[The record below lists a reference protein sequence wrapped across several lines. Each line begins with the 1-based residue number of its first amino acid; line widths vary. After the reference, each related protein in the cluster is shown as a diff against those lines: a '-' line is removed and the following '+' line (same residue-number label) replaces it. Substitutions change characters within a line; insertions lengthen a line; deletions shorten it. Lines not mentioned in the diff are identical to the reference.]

1 MLLGLHESEDECTKT
16 LNCQYQ
22 FADWYGVTS
31 NNTDIFNTTVRNSD
45 LVTPLW
51 FLILCV
57 DYYHNDHMV
66 WGL

>member
-45 LVTPLW
+45 LVTPL
-51 FLILCV
+51 
-57 DYYHNDHMV
+57 
-66 WGL
+66 